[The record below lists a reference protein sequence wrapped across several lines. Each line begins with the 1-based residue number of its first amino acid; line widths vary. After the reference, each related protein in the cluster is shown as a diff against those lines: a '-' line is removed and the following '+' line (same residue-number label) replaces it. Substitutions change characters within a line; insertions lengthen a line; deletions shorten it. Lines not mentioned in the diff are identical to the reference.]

1 MFVDLLSKN
10 VLPMLFTATRITLGL
25 LSVML
30 LITGCYLLF
39 ATQKANFKKMVT
51 NYVMADISVISLTLV
66 CYLVAGVFG
75 ISIKQIL
82 GFDPI
87 KDVFQFSNAVFSI
100 SNLLNIGL
108 LFVILEQKN
117 EQVSNCNFSWLK
129 GFEH

>member
-87 KDVFQFSNAVFSI
+87 KDVFQFSNVVFSI

-117 EQVSNCNFSWLK
+117 E
-129 GFEH
+129 